1 MDVVSNNGVYLIVL
15 SFVLEVIGW
24 LCFWSVSTK
33 SFMESRI
40 NNNKTGRQR
49 GSGHGDLFTEKT
61 APMKPG
67 RRRVDATPGGSC
79 SSSSDRHQAEAAS
92 GIVNNDVNN
101 ESVNNI
107 NNRIV
112 DNVNNIIDFSTVQSA
127 DLGTNNVRS
136 PYFLRSR
143 AGRSSVKVPCSVCL
157 REFSGSVGLK
167 IHLSKSSCGEVV
179 PPVVVGPCPVQQD
192 SCPQSRFAP
201 LPKVSLRVPVESSLD
216 GSEVDFRDNIRLD
229 SAKLQLEE
237 ERVAIKWPAMK
248 EGERWK
254 TFEEQVV
261 DQLPSGV
268 SVNTRLDCLQSAVY
282 EVAKNLFGCVEPVVR
297 RRRRKNRREV
307 RLCQL
312 REEIRDA
319 ERAKKNAE
327 SSEAYAF
334 DAQLYVLR
342 EERRNVRRAENG
354 RKRRKERCRL
364 RKSFYKDPFKESKRM
379 LSSSKPVALSVEK
392 EVLDDYVRDVALD
405 GQREVELGEL
415 DGLPEAPTK
424 LLGFDERP
432 FSYAHFKRVL
442 QKKRPGST
450 PGPNR
455 IPYTVYKKCPKIAR
469 FLFEVF
475 KDVRRSRVVPLCWRV
490 NDGIMIPKVDNPSSG
505 VIGDFRQIALLNV
518 EGKLFWS
525 MVADRLYDFLVTR
538 NEFVS
543 PRVQKGSMRKV
554 AGCWEHTA
562 MVWSALKDAR
572 KNRKDVAAIWLD
584 LANAYGSVPHKLIV
598 FALRRYH
605 VPDTWVELIM
615 SYYDGLWGRSSA
627 SGVSSD
633 WMRYER
639 GIFAGC
645 TISVVLFVAAFNVIL
660 EYVDA
665 GGVARYK
672 MGSGEEIELLRGFM
686 DDVSI
691 LTSSVESA
699 NVALKRTEKAV
710 SWARMKLKPA
720 KSRSLV
726 VKKGRSMDV
735 QPFAVGELDAS
746 LAREVDVIP
755 CLQRKALR
763 TLGRVYDAS
772 IRDSW
777 SKGMVKGKLVG
788 KLKMLNKSYAR
799 GVMKL
804 WALHHVALMQV
815 RWDLMVYEIP
825 LSFVEGL
832 EKVVSKFIR
841 LWLGVSRN
849 L

>member
-1 MDVVSNNGVYLIVL
+1 M
-15 SFVLEVIGW
+15 
-24 LCFWSVSTK
+24 
-33 SFMESRI
+33 
-40 NNNKTGRQR
+40 
-49 GSGHGDLFTEKT
+49 
-61 APMKPG
+61 
-67 RRRVDATPGGSC
+67 
-79 SSSSDRHQAEAAS
+79 
-92 GIVNNDVNN
+92 
-101 ESVNNI
+101 
-107 NNRIV
+107 
-112 DNVNNIIDFSTVQSA
+112 
-127 DLGTNNVRS
+127 
-136 PYFLRSR
+136 
-143 AGRSSVKVPCSVCL
+143 
-157 REFSGSVGLK
+157 
-167 IHLSKSSCGEVV
+167 
-179 PPVVVGPCPVQQD
+179 
-192 SCPQSRFAP
+192 
-201 LPKVSLRVPVESSLD
+201 
-216 GSEVDFRDNIRLD
+216 
-229 SAKLQLEE
+229 
-237 ERVAIKWPAMK
+237 
-248 EGERWK
+248 
-254 TFEEQVV
+254 
-261 DQLPSGV
+261 
-268 SVNTRLDCLQSAVY
+268 
-282 EVAKNLFGCVEPVVR
+282 
-297 RRRRKNRREV
+297 
-307 RLCQL
+307 
-312 REEIRDA
+312 
-319 ERAKKNAE
+319 
-327 SSEAYAF
+327 
-334 DAQLYVLR
+334 
-342 EERRNVRRAENG
+342 
-354 RKRRKERCRL
+354 
-364 RKSFYKDPFKESKRM
+364 
-379 LSSSKPVALSVEK
+379 
-392 EVLDDYVRDVALD
+392 
-405 GQREVELGEL
+405 
-415 DGLPEAPTK
+415 DGLPEAPAK
-424 LLGFDERP
+424 LLDFDERP

-442 QKKRPGST
+442 QRKRPGST

-572 KNRKDVAAIWLD
+572 KNKKDVAAIWLD

-672 MGSGEEIELLRGFM
+672 MGGGEEIELLRGFM

-699 NVALKRTEKAV
+699 NVALKRTEKAI

-746 LAREVDVIP
+746 VAREADVIP

-832 EKVVSKFIR
+832 EKVVSKYIR
-841 LWLGVSRN
+841 L
-849 L
+849 